1 MKMQLKWK
9 VFLNYRNP
17 WNFKCAK
24 FSKVFS
30 IKSFFWPQIFQCHAN
45 HRKKVKSFWFHM
57 ICHETRVKVRISRVI
72 SSKKFYANWIMAQKS
87 ILGWKSWKFSSKST
101 REILGKT
108 FASQKVLKNSKSFS
122 RCRSPFQIIRARV
135 CECFATIGQI
145 NLSLFGGQRRICSMD
160 PLTSL
165 ATSEIGFL
173 HSP

>member
-30 IKSFFWPQIFQCHAN
+30 LKSFFWPQIFQCHAN
-45 HRKKVKSFWFHM
+45 PRKKVKSFWFHM
-57 ICHETRVKVRISRVI
+57 IGHETRVKVRISRVI
-72 SSKKFYANWIMAQKS
+72 SSKKFFANWIMAQKS

-101 REILGKT
+101 RESLGKT

-122 RCRSPFQIIRARV
+122 RSRFPFQIILAR
-135 CECFATIGQI
+135 EHI
-145 NLSLFGGQRRICSMD
+145 NW
-160 PLTSL
+160 
-165 ATSEIGFL
+165 
-173 HSP
+173 